1 MSRPRFPSA
10 GPIHTE
16 LRGFEGAARPEAAG
30 GTIPLRGVR
39 GPFAFNIDQTRD
51 SFGGRM
57 KRRLP
62 DEQR

>member
-1 MSRPRFPSA
+1 
-10 GPIHTE
+10 
-16 LRGFEGAARPEAAG
+16 
-30 GTIPLRGVR
+30 VR

-51 SFGGRM
+51 LFGGRM